1 MRQRLAFPVLLV
13 AFVGACTP
21 LRTPITRS
29 IGTSAYDLVIE
40 NGRIVDGTGAAWSYG
55 DLAIRGDRIAAIG
68 PRGAFRDA
76 RTSQRI
82 DATGHVVAPGFID
95 IQAHSLWHYLRGN
108 GLALSMV
115 MQGITT
121 AIHGEGSSYGPVN
134 DRILAAESDTAMRRI
149 LAGFTGPRGFGDWL
163 DHMVA
168 RGTAQNV
175 GSFLGDGTL
184 RRYVKGE
191 DGGPLSAAE
200 RDTARAMVARA
211 MRDGAFGIASALIYP
226 PNTYASTEELID
238 AAEAMAPYGGIYITH
253 MRSEGDKF
261 LEAMDEA
268 LRIGREGGVPVEI
281 YHLKAS
287 GPRNW
292 PKMPLAIAKIDSAR
306 TAGQDVQANMYLY
319 PAGGNSFASCIPPKY
334 AEGGKLLENLKNRT
348 LRGTMVAEMQAR
360 DAGYENLCEIAGPE
374 GVMVVGFRTPELQRF
389 EGKRLSEIAAALGT
403 TWPEAIIDLNVAESL
418 GLGEILFLMSE
429 ENMRLQLKQPYE
441 VRDRCRRAGSGHGA
455 RLDPSTRLWKLPA
468 NLPEVC
474 PGGRGAPLGGRGA
487 QSVICGRDA
496 SLPHRSRGPQGRAQG
511 RCDRLRSRDNH
522 RPCDLRAAASAFDR
536 DAGCVRERGR
546 RGARRASHRGQARS
560 GRARTGLPALI
571 AGGADLGAPSP
582 DRPTPTRSRTPA
594 RRGSRAR
601 RSPRSRPSRKAG
613 ARRAA
618 RCD

>member
-1 MRQRLAFPVLLV
+1 MP
-13 AFVGACTP
+13 T
-21 LRTPITRS
+21 
-29 IGTSAYDLVIE
+29 YDLVIE

-68 PRGAFRDA
+68 PRGAFREA
-76 RTSQRI
+76 RTPQRI
-82 DATGHVVAPGFID
+82 DATGHVVAPGFVD

-134 DRILAAESDTAMRRI
+134 ERILAAEPDTAMRRI
-149 LAGFTGPRGFGDWL
+149 LAAFTGPRGFGDWL
-163 DHMVA
+163 DQMVA
-168 RGTAQNV
+168 RGAAQNV

-191 DGGPLSAAE
+191 EGGPLTAAE

-238 AAEAMAPYGGIYITH
+238 AAQAMAPYGGIYITH
-253 MRSEGDKF
+253 LRSEGDRF

-319 PAGGNSFASCIPPKY
+319 PAGANSFASCIPPKY
-334 AEGGKLLENLKNRT
+334 AEGGKLLDNLRDPT
-348 LRGTMVAEMQAR
+348 LRATMVAEMRAR

-374 GVMVVGFRTPELQRF
+374 GVMVVGFRKPELQRF

-429 ENMRLQLKQPYE
+429 ENMRLQLRQPWMKFGTDAGAQDPATARGSTHPRAYGNFPRIFRKYVRE
-441 VRDRCRRAGSGHGA
+441 EGVLTLEEAVRKASSAVATRLSLTDRGVLKVGLKADVIVFDPATITDQATFEQPHQLSTGVRDVFVNGVAVVRDGRHTGA
-455 RLDPSTRLWKLPA
+455 K
-468 NLPEVC
+468 
-474 PGGRGAPLGGRGA
+474 PG
-487 QSVICGRDA
+487 QVV
-496 SLPHRSRGPQGRAQG
+496 RGPGY
-511 RCDRLRSRDNH
+511 
-522 RPCDLRAAASAFDR
+522 RP
-536 DAGCVRERGR
+536 
-546 RGARRASHRGQARS
+546 
-560 GRARTGLPALI
+560 
-571 AGGADLGAPSP
+571 
-582 DRPTPTRSRTPA
+582 
-594 RRGSRAR
+594 
-601 RSPRSRPSRKAG
+601 
-613 ARRAA
+613 
-618 RCD
+618 

>member
-292 PKMPLAIAKIDSAR
+292 PQMPLAIAKIDSAR

-429 ENMRLQLKQPYE
+429 ENMRLQLKQPWMKFGTDAGAQDPATARGSTHPRAYGNFPRIFRKY
-441 VRDRCRRAGSGHGA
+441 VREEGVLPLEDAVRKASSA
-455 RLDPSTRLWKLPA
+455 VATRLSLTDRGVLKVGLKADVIVFDPA
-468 NLPEVC
+468 TITDHATFEQPHQLSTGMRDVFVNGVAVVREGRHTGAK
-474 PGGRGAPLGGRGA
+474 PG
-487 QSVICGRDA
+487 QVV
-496 SLPHRSRGPQGRAQG
+496 RGPGY
-511 RCDRLRSRDNH
+511 
-522 RPCDLRAAASAFDR
+522 RP
-536 DAGCVRERGR
+536 
-546 RGARRASHRGQARS
+546 
-560 GRARTGLPALI
+560 
-571 AGGADLGAPSP
+571 
-582 DRPTPTRSRTPA
+582 
-594 RRGSRAR
+594 
-601 RSPRSRPSRKAG
+601 
-613 ARRAA
+613 
-618 RCD
+618 

>member
-1 MRQRLAFPVLLV
+1 MRHRLPLPALLLIL
-13 AFVGACTP
+13 AAACAP
-21 LRTPITRS
+21 HRTPSTGPL
-29 IGTSAYDLVIE
+29 GTAAYDVVIE
-40 NGRIVDGTGAAWSYG
+40 NGRIVDGTGAAWFYG
-55 DLAIRGDRIAAIG
+55 DLAVRGDQIAAIG
-68 PRGAFRDA
+68 PRGAFREA
-76 RTSQRI
+76 RTPQRI

-149 LAGFTGPRGFGDWL
+149 LSAFTGPRGFGDWL

-168 RGTAQNV
+168 RGAAQNV

-191 DGGPLSAAE
+191 DGGPLTTAE

-238 AAEAMAPYGGIYITH
+238 AAKAMAPYGGIYITH

-334 AEGGKLLENLKNRT
+334 AEGGKLLDHLKDPA
-348 LRGTMVAEMQAR
+348 LRATMVAEMQAR

-374 GVMVVGFRTPELQRF
+374 GVMVVGFREPELQRF

-429 ENMRLQLKQPYE
+429 ENMRLQLKQPWMKFGTDAGAQDPATARGSTHPRAYGNFPRIFRKYVRE
-441 VRDRCRRAGSGHGA
+441 EGVLPLEDAVRKASSAVATRLSLTDRGVLKVGLKADVIVFDPATITDHATFEQPHQLSTGVRDVFVNGVAVVRAGQQTGA
-455 RLDPSTRLWKLPA
+455 K
-468 NLPEVC
+468 
-474 PGGRGAPLGGRGA
+474 PG
-487 QSVICGRDA
+487 QVV
-496 SLPHRSRGPQGRAQG
+496 RGPGY
-511 RCDRLRSRDNH
+511 
-522 RPCDLRAAASAFDR
+522 
-536 DAGCVRERGR
+536 R
-546 RGARRASHRGQARS
+546 R
-560 GRARTGLPALI
+560 
-571 AGGADLGAPSP
+571 
-582 DRPTPTRSRTPA
+582 
-594 RRGSRAR
+594 
-601 RSPRSRPSRKAG
+601 
-613 ARRAA
+613 
-618 RCD
+618 